1 MGCWWAHELIQL
13 LWKTVQRFLKKLKI
27 ELPYDPAAPVLGMRP
42 KELKP
47 DLEVR
52 LALRHSSRPESQEPD
67 LETVLVSD
75 RTYVGEKGA
84 HTPDG
89 VLFSLKRRRSG
100 ITRRQGRAWKT
111 FC

>member
-1 MGCWWAHELIQL
+1 MCCWWAHELVQL

-27 ELPYDPAAPVLGMRP
+27 ELPYDPAAPLLGMRP
-42 KELKP
+42 KELKS

-52 LALRHSSRPESQEPD
+52 LALPHSSQHDSQEPD
-67 LETVLVSD
+67 LETVRVSD
-75 RTYVGEKGA
+75 HTFVGEKGA

-89 VLFSLKRRRSG
+89 VRFSLKRRRSS